1 MEYLLNTTWIVEHLR
16 GNQEA
21 TTKIQELQE
30 EGLAVSIISVAEL
43 YEGVF
48 RSRNLDTN
56 EDALKDFLSAVTVL
70 DLDEQTCRVY
80 GEEKTKLLQKGTVI
94 GAFDLLIAGTALTHN
109 LVLLTEDRD
118 LGRVENLRVTFLPE

>member
-1 MEYLLNTTWIVEHLR
+1 MKCLLDTTWIVEHLR

-30 EGLAVSIISVAEL
+30 EGLAVSIMSVAEL

-48 RSRNLDTN
+48 RSRNPATN

-80 GEEKTKLLQKGTVI
+80 GEEKTKLLHKGTVI
-94 GAFDLLIAGTALTHN
+94 GAFDLLIAATALTHS

-118 LGRVENLRVTFLPE
+118 FERVENLRVTFLSE